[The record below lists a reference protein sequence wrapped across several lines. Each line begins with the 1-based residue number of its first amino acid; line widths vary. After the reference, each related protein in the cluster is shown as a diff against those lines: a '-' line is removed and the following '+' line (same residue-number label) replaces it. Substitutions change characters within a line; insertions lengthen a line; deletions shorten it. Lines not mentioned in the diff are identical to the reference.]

1 MQNNLRLNMMI
12 LGYMLLLVVLVIFN
26 MIREV
31 SFLDIIYLISLLC
44 CILKYFMIVF
54 ENRKQ

>member
-1 MQNNLRLNMMI
+1 MQNSSKLNMMV

-26 MIREV
+26 MLKNV